1 MKWNELKNENIRNTV
16 KETNIMNKTTLKLL
30 LGLSIATAA
39 TAIIAIGVIHELK
52 SMRELK
58 VDTDELPEGLDNNV
72 ELTIE

>member
-1 MKWNELKNENIRNTV
+1 MNLKNW
-16 KETNIMNKTTLKLL
+16 KYQKKHKGETDMNKTTLKLL

-58 VDTDELPEGLDNNV
+58 VDTDELPEGLDDTL
-72 ELTIE
+72 ELTVE

>member
-1 MKWNELKNENIRNTV
+1 MKNKKLKISEKNRKGDND
-16 KETNIMNKTTLKLL
+16 MNKTTLKLL

-58 VDTDELPEGLDNNV
+58 VDTDELPEGLDDSL
-72 ELTIE
+72 ELTVE